1 MRACDL
7 ADPYVSVTK
16 DADAIEAV
24 RLIVEQRLPGLLVTD
39 SEGQLYAALPACDV
53 VRTLVPG
60 YVQEDRGLAHVID
73 EAHADHLCRAL
84 EGRTVADCLPV
95 GRPFLP
101 TADPDWTAIEIAE
114 LMARTRSPLIAV
126 VERPADGPGR
136 SVGVITA
143 VRLLERLLQAA
154 RLQT

>member
-1 MRACDL
+1 MRARDL
-7 ADPYVSVTK
+7 AEPYVSVAK

-39 SEGQLYAALPACDV
+39 SEGQPYAALPAHDV

-60 YVQEDRGLAHVID
+60 YVQEDRGLARVID
-73 EAHADHLCRAL
+73 EPHADRLCRAL
-84 EGRTVADCLPV
+84 QGRTVADCLPV

-101 TADPDWTAIEIAE
+101 TADSDWTAVEVAE

-126 VERPADGPGR
+126 VERTGHGSGR
-136 SVGVITA
+136 LVGVITA
-143 VRLLERLLQAA
+143 AGLLERLLQVAHMP
-154 RLQT
+154 T